1 MTFTEFKT
9 KTEFASIL
17 KMSLSTL
24 QRKLKAANI
33 HIPRGLICPKMQTE
47 IYKRLNE
54 ENLE

>member
-1 MTFTEFKT
+1 MPFTEFKT
-9 KTEFASIL
+9 KTEFATFL

-33 HIPRGLICPKMQTE
+33 QVPRGLICPKMQAE

-54 ENLE
+54 